1 MSWYLS
7 LLAHALAIPPSFL
20 HTLPFVPPS
29 LPPSFFLPS
38 CTTPPAFPS
47 LYLPFSLCHFGS
59 AIVLSLFLA
68 CALSVVLALAI
79 ALALALKSQ
88 PPIASIMSHLSDLC
102 RSPFV
107 SFCPIPPHPILSK
120 VGDEATVHEWFQK
133 IMPHLKGGGDPKVE
147 LLIANS
153 LWAAGDVKGRY
164 SEICKEVFLSDV
176 YPLGSA
182 SQINAWVSDKT
193 KGKIEKIL
201 DKDVSVREK
210 SWGWKGGGERGS
222 KS

>member
-1 MSWYLS
+1 MSEGQVLLLAAKPTPKCAQHLSMSWYLS
-7 LLAHALAIPPSFL
+7 LLAHAPSIPPSFL

-59 AIVLSLFLA
+59 PIVLSLFLA

-107 SFCPIPPHPILSK
+107 SFCPPPQCICTELYL
-120 VGDEATVHEWFQK
+120 VATNTNALTPFQIVVLFIITRK
-133 IMPHLKGGGDPKVE
+133 NLGLLFARKRALPLPSLPH
-147 LLIANS
+147 
-153 LWAAGDVKGRY
+153 
-164 SEICKEVFLSDV
+164 
-176 YPLGSA
+176 
-182 SQINAWVSDKT
+182 
-193 KGKIEKIL
+193 
-201 DKDVSVREK
+201 
-210 SWGWKGGGERGS
+210 
-222 KS
+222 